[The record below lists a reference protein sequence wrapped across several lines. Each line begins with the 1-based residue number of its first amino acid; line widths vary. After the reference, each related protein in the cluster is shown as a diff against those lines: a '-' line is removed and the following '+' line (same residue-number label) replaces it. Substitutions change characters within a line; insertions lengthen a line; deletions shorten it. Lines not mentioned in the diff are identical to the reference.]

1 MTTEGMGELRNAAR
15 RLPLARAAVLAAA
28 ALVLWLGALG
38 HALAADDRSE
48 PGARGSIA
56 QVQQIGS
63 YSALRLKV
71 LLLAVGLH
79 APVANG
85 IHLYRVSYW
94 SVTDGAPVLVS
105 GLMTVPD
112 AKAPRGTV
120 VWMHGTHDD
129 RADSLSNPGSQEGA
143 LASAIFAG
151 GGYLLLAPDLVGL
164 GVSKGPQAYF
174 VNASTVDVTLDFLR
188 AAQSASAQAGQTWN
202 ANLYLT
208 GFSQGGHAAALLQRT
223 LEQRPDPA
231 WRVVAGTGIAGP
243 YRLADISFPFALGGH
258 SPEDSD
264 YLATVALSYATYDH
278 RPLDSVL
285 AEPYAESVARLF
297 DGDHS
302 LAEIAKAMPSN
313 PRAMFTPEVLAAFD
327 GKGSSWFVD
336 ALRANQ
342 IEHWAPHAPFRAYY
356 GDNDVDVSP
365 ADAKALVADAKA
377 LGGEA
382 EAISVGPYDHGG
394 SALHAAPMIREWFDQ
409 LSGEAARGPS

>member
-1 MTTEGMGELRNAAR
+1 MTTERHAEPWGGPGPRQLAKLAA
-15 RLPLARAAVLAAA
+15 LFAA
-28 ALVLWLGALG
+28 ALVLWLGVAER
-38 HALAADDRSE
+38 ARAADE
-48 PGARGSIA
+48 PGAPGARGSVA
-56 QVQQIGS
+56 QIEPIGA

-71 LLLAVGLH
+71 LLLAAGLQ
-79 APVANG
+79 ARVTKG
-85 IHLYRVSYW
+85 THLYRVSYW

-112 AKAPRGTV
+112 GVAPRGTV
-120 VWMHGTHDD
+120 VWMHGTHDA
-129 RADSLSNPGSQEGA
+129 RADSLSNPGSEEGL
-143 LASAIFAG
+143 LASALFAG
-151 GGYLLLAPDLVGL
+151 GGYLVLAPDLVGL

-174 VNASTVDVTLDFLR
+174 VNASTVDVTFDFLR
-188 AAQSASAQAGQTWN
+188 AAKGASAQANRPWN

-208 GFSQGGHAAALLQRT
+208 GFSEGGHAAALLQRA
-223 LEQRPDPA
+223 LEQHPDPA
-231 WRVVAGTGIAGP
+231 WHVVAGAGIAGP
-243 YRLADISFPFALGGH
+243 YRLADISFPFALNGR
-258 SPEDSD
+258 SPGDSD
-264 YLATVALSYATYDH
+264 YLATVSLSYATYYH

-285 AEPYAESVARLF
+285 AQPYAQSVAQLF

-313 PRAMFTPEVLAAFD
+313 PRLLFTPEVLAAFD
-327 GKGSSWFVD
+327 GKGSDWFVD

-342 IEHWAPHAPFRAYY
+342 IDHWAPRAPFRAYF

-394 SALHAAPMIREWFDQ
+394 SALHAAPLIRQWFDQ
-409 LSGEAARGPS
+409 LSAGAASGPS